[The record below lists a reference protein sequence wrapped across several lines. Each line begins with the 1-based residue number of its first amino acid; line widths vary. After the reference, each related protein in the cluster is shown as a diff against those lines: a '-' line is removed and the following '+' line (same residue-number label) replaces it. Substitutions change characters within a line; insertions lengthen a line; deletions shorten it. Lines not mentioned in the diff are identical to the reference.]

1 MATTFAYKVR
11 DREGKLIEGS
21 LEGDSVE
28 LVVDKLKQ
36 MGFVPISVSSK
47 DGGGLGKNVNFSLGG
62 NRVSTREIA
71 VFSRQF
77 ATMINS
83 GLPLVRSLSILAE
96 QTDSAGLRTVL
107 AAVRQAVETGS
118 SLSQAMATHPKVFNR
133 LYVAMVR
140 AGEAGGILDK
150 VLLQL
155 ASTMERQQE
164 LRRRVRSAMTYPIAV
179 LGLVAIIVMAML
191 AFVVPKFQALFA
203 ERKAPLPLPT
213 QLLVDAS
220 AFLRSY
226 WWLVGMGIAGAVVGM
241 KRWIAT
247 DNGRTVMDTV
257 KLRMPMFG
265 GLFRKAALARF
276 SRTLAVLLDS
286 GVNIMGALEITG
298 ETVNSAVYQKA
309 TAEVQAAVQVGES
322 MSGPMARTPLFPAM
336 LVQMVAVGEETGN
349 VDAMLGKVA
358 DFYESEVSAA
368 VDGLTS
374 MLEPIL
380 MGFLGGTVGS
390 MVMALYLPMFDLIT
404 KVK

>member
-1 MATTFAYKVR
+1 
-11 DREGKLIEGS
+11 
-21 LEGDSVE
+21 
-28 LVVDKLKQ
+28 
-36 MGFVPISVSSK
+36 
-47 DGGGLGKNVNFSLGG
+47 
-62 NRVSTREIA
+62 
-71 VFSRQF
+71 
-77 ATMINS
+77 
-83 GLPLVRSLSILAE
+83 
-96 QTDSAGLRTVL
+96 
-107 AAVRQAVETGS
+107 
-118 SLSQAMATHPKVFNR
+118 
-133 LYVAMVR
+133 
-140 AGEAGGILDK
+140 
-150 VLLQL
+150 
-155 ASTMERQQE
+155 
-164 LRRRVRSAMTYPIAV
+164 
-179 LGLVAIIVMAML
+179 
-191 AFVVPKFQALFA
+191 
-203 ERKAPLPLPT
+203 
-213 QLLVDAS
+213 
-220 AFLRSY
+220 
-226 WWLVGMGIAGAVVGM
+226 M